1 MISDL
6 TRGHLK
12 LDFSSSYIV
21 MDYKRF
27 NYNTSDYISFCPLIA
42 SLRVGYLKAVSIIS
56 CW

>member
-27 NYNTSDYISFCPLIA
+27 NYNTSDYISFCPLIV
-42 SLRVGYLKAVSIIS
+42 SLRVGYLKTVSIS